1 MQIHVTGHQI
11 EVTPALRKYTID
23 KLERTG
29 RHFDGVYDTQVVLTV
44 EKTHHRAEATVSAA
58 RHKVLHAEA
67 TGVDMYAAIDSLA
80 DKLEAQARKH
90 KEKLTD
96 HHRADALRSR
106 KTV

>member
-58 RHKVLHAEA
+58 RHKVLQGSIRQWIRAGIA
-67 TGVDMYAAIDSLA
+67 PLGAA
-80 DKLEAQARKH
+80 LER
-90 KEKLTD
+90 
-96 HHRADALRSR
+96 
-106 KTV
+106 VP